1 MGTAPVPAWFAELTD
16 EDREFVRRFVL
27 ASGSL
32 KELAE
37 RYGVSY
43 PTIRVR
49 LDKLIARAAAAE
61 AAKDADPLERKV
73 RVLVADGTLD
83 PAVGRQLLAAHKA
96 SHTGGN
102 GT

>member
-1 MGTAPVPAWFAELTD
+1 MSAGAVPVWFAELDD

-37 RYGVSY
+37 RYAVSY

-49 LDKLIARAAAAE
+49 LDRLIAKVAAAD
-61 AAKDADPLERKV
+61 AARTADPLERRVK
-73 RVLVADGTLD
+73 VLVADGTID
-83 PAVGRQLLAAHKA
+83 AAVGKQLLAAHKA
-96 SHTGGN
+96 CLTGRAE
-102 GT
+102 